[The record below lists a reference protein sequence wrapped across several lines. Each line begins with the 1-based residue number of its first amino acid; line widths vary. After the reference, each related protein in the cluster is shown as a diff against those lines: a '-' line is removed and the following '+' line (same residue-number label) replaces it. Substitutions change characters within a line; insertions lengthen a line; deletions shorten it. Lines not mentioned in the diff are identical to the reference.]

1 MHRPRRCMTQI
12 LAFDTC
18 SVFGGCSACCII
30 TCQSVTST
38 LTRRRGGTV
47 EQIKRRQSV
56 LEAAIKVHLS
66 ARLAYEQAERLG
78 ACVGEVVFEHRRR
91 AIPVSTL
98 LIPGGL

>member
-1 MHRPRRCMTQI
+1 MHDSATYTQQRY
-12 LAFDTC
+12 
-18 SVFGGCSACCII
+18 SEHSA
-30 TCQSVTST
+30 
-38 LTRRRGGTV
+38 RRRGGTV

-78 ACVGEVVFEHRRR
+78 AYVGEAVFEHRRR

-98 LIPGGL
+98 LVFSVV